1 MTLLNERKPNYT
13 RSRLIFFFFF
23 FSKAPLGGIAHRRIS
38 ALAPPLDVSMIN
50 MLIPMDAG

>member
-1 MTLLNERKPNYT
+1 MTLLNERKTNYT
-13 RSRLIFFFFF
+13 RSRLIFFFF
-23 FSKAPLGGIAHRRIS
+23 SQALLGGIAHRRIS

>member
-13 RSRLIFFFFF
+13 RSRLIVLFIFFA
-23 FSKAPLGGIAHRRIS
+23 SAPRGHRRIS
-38 ALAPPLDVSMIN
+38 ALVPPFDVSIIN